1 MRSVIRNGWLYL
13 EWLKLIEISKNSLK
27 LIKPL
32 TDANTDADNFFDRHR
47 DEAANNNFDQMCYEV
62 EMA

>member
-13 EWLKLIEISKNSLK
+13 EWLKLIEISNNSLK

-32 TDANTDADNFFDRHR
+32 TDADNFFDRHR
-47 DEAANNNFDQMCYEV
+47 DEAANNNFDQMCYKVEV
-62 EMA
+62 A